1 MELENIQT
9 VASLCCGVI
18 GYSWALKFAM
28 GGHEV
33 YAYNR
38 SEESS
43 ARAKQ
48 RVKESMDS
56 LKRTAFTRTARP
68 RNLSRIHY
76 TTSLEE
82 AVKNALFIQESSAEH
97 YEVKHALV
105 KEIEA
110 YASPDAII
118 ASSTSGLLVTEIA
131 KYAQHPERFIGGHP
145 YNPPH
150 LIPLVEITKGEKTA
164 DEAV

>member
-48 RVKESMDS
+48 RVKESICHPRPFTPRVHTPAS
-56 LKRTAFTRTARP
+56 LRF
-68 RNLSRIHY
+68 SIHF
-76 TTSLEE
+76 
-82 AVKNALFIQESSAEH
+82 AP
-97 YEVKHALV
+97 
-105 KEIEA
+105 
-110 YASPDAII
+110 SP
-118 ASSTSGLLVTEIA
+118 ASSVISRYVHRPSVSESAL
-131 KYAQHPERFIGGHP
+131 
-145 YNPPH
+145 
-150 LIPLVEITKGEKTA
+150 
-164 DEAV
+164 

>member
-56 LKRTAFTRTARP
+56 LKKNGVYTDSEAEKI
-68 RNLSRIHY
+68 LSRIHY

-105 KEIEA
+105 KE
-110 YASPDAII
+110 II

>member
-43 ARAKQ
+43 ARAKVSRRSSSRTLAVASSDASGSCGKYSECAAFNSLSAPA
-48 RVKESMDS
+48 RVRLCWPAAAMA
-56 LKRTAFTRTARP
+56 RTA
-68 RNLSRIHY
+68 
-76 TTSLEE
+76 EE
-82 AVKNALFIQESSAEH
+82 ASDKAGRLMSSE
-97 YEVKHALV
+97 
-105 KEIEA
+105 
-110 YASPDAII
+110 YA
-118 ASSTSGLLVTEIA
+118 
-131 KYAQHPERFIGGHP
+131 
-145 YNPPH
+145 
-150 LIPLVEITKGEKTA
+150 
-164 DEAV
+164 

>member
-43 ARAKQ
+43 ARAKH
-48 RVKESMDS
+48 RGTESMDS
-56 LKRTAFTRTARP
+56 ITKTGVYTDSEAEKI
-68 RNLSRIHY
+68 LSRLQD
-76 TTSLEE
+76 TTSL
-82 AVKNALFIQESSAEH
+82 
-97 YEVKHALV
+97 
-105 KEIEA
+105 
-110 YASPDAII
+110 
-118 ASSTSGLLVTEIA
+118 
-131 KYAQHPERFIGGHP
+131 
-145 YNPPH
+145 
-150 LIPLVEITKGEKTA
+150 
-164 DEAV
+164 

>member
-56 LKRTAFTRTARP
+56 LKKNGVYTDSEAEKIFVPHPLHDLAGG
-68 RNLSRIHY
+68 SRQ
-76 TTSLEE
+76 EC
-82 AVKNALFIQESSAEH
+82 AVYSGILCRAL
-97 YEVKHALV
+97 
-105 KEIEA
+105 
-110 YASPDAII
+110 
-118 ASSTSGLLVTEIA
+118 
-131 KYAQHPERFIGGHP
+131 
-145 YNPPH
+145 
-150 LIPLVEITKGEKTA
+150 
-164 DEAV
+164 

>member
-56 LKRTAFTRTARP
+56 LKK
-68 RNLSRIHY
+68 NGVY
-76 TTSLEE
+76 TDREE

>member
-1 MELENIQT
+1 
-9 VASLCCGVI
+9 
-18 GYSWALKFAM
+18 M

-56 LKRTAFTRTARP
+56 LKKNGVYTDSEAEKI
-68 RNLSRIHY
+68 LSRIHY

-82 AVKNALFIQESSAEH
+82 AVKNALFIQESLPS
-97 YEVKHALV
+97 
-105 KEIEA
+105 IM
-110 YASPDAII
+110 
-118 ASSTSGLLVTEIA
+118 
-131 KYAQHPERFIGGHP
+131 R
-145 YNPPH
+145 
-150 LIPLVEITKGEKTA
+150 
-164 DEAV
+164 